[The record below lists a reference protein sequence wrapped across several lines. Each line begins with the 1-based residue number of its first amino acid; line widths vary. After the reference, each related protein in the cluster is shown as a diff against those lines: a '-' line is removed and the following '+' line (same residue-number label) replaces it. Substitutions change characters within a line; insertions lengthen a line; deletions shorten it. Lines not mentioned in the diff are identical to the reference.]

1 MLHDVYGIHVLGD
14 HLYRCI
20 SCKQSIILFDNN
32 CSYTFVLRSQ
42 HSRPR
47 LHNSRDANKGIKEG
61 RGDGMR
67 YGCTRY
73 MKFDATG
80 KLLKNRK
87 NLSDKN

>member
-47 LHNSRDANKGIKEG
+47 LHNS
-61 RGDGMR
+61 
-67 YGCTRY
+67 
-73 MKFDATG
+73 
-80 KLLKNRK
+80 
-87 NLSDKN
+87 